1 MNKTL
6 LKMALLT
13 SIITPSVMASADD
26 SRQILALLQQMQT
39 SLTQLHSKVDTL
51 ETRLSTLEQE
61 KSSTLPQTQQ
71 TLATKPTHQAL
82 SSSIAQDTSPDPLEM
97 IDILFK
103 EIQQNYPW
111 ALISPDPFLL
121 PENSQKVISLL
132 NEIKEAGTNKAQLR
146 NIRSRMEKGSDLYID
161 DNVTNE
167 LTRFLDVILSPH
179 SELLQK
185 LLSYDRDILNNYL
198 SSNSLR
204 ADNLSDLDTAIRNNL
219 ISIHNIGLSG
229 EVIPE
234 AENMLIGLMR
244 GGFFNEVKFL
254 YLTSPCLNNL
264 RDCATDMMLQGNLE
278 NIHTFN
284 VYCNDLNKA
293 KEIVGKIIAAKKAG
307 KLKNL
312 SRLFFEGPGLDAS
325 KSDPGSQELRNGLTQ
340 LGIQDTNFASPW

>member
-39 SLTQLHSKVDTL
+39 SLTQLHNKVDTL

-71 TLATKPTHQAL
+71 TLATKPTQPAAAL
-82 SSSIAQDTSPDPLEM
+82 SYSITSDTTSDFEEK
-97 IDILFK
+97 IEAILG
-103 EIQQNYPW
+103 EIQQIYPW
-111 ALISPDPFLL
+111 FDIICADMNGDP
-121 PENSQKVISLL
+121 QKVFSLL
-132 NEIKEAGTNKAQLR
+132 NKIKEAGTNKAQLR
-146 NIRSRMEKGSDLYID
+146 NIRSRMEKGSDLYIND
-161 DNVTNE
+161 LITPE

-185 LLSYDRDILNNYL
+185 LLSYDRDILKNYL

-254 YLTSPCLNNL
+254 YLTSPRLNNL
-264 RDCATDMMLQGNLE
+264 LDCATDMML
-278 NIHTFN
+278 
-284 VYCNDLNKA
+284 
-293 KEIVGKIIAAKKAG
+293 
-307 KLKNL
+307 
-312 SRLFFEGPGLDAS
+312 
-325 KSDPGSQELRNGLTQ
+325 
-340 LGIQDTNFASPW
+340 